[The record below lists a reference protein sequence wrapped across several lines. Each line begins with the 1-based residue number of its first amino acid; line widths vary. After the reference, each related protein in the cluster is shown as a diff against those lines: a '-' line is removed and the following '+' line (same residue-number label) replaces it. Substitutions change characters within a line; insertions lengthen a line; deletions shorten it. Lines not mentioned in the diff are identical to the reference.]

1 NLIIGGRNN
10 GDGQQ
15 YQGLIDE
22 VAVWRSALSAE
33 KILELAEGGSP
44 LGGSRVPLSITDIS
58 ANFSG
63 ASPVVTISF
72 NSKAGKIYAVDRT
85 TDFLIWEE
93 LDDGVE
99 GEVESTDFT
108 DSFLPEGNKT
118 MFYRVHEVE

>member
-1 NLIIGGRNN
+1 MVDSGRSVAHVTGGT
-10 GDGQQ
+10 
-15 YQGLIDE
+15 
-22 VAVWRSALSAE
+22 ASAE

-44 LGGSRVPLSITDIS
+44 SGGSRVPLEINNIS

-72 NSKAGKIYAVDRT
+72 NSKAGRIYAVDRT
-85 TDFLIWEE
+85 TDLLLWEE

-108 DSFLPEGNKT
+108 DSFLPEGSKV
-118 MFYRVHEVE
+118 MFYRVREVE